1 MTKKPIYQRLL
12 MLFIMFLLTSS
23 IMMAQGPPPPGD
35 DVNDEAVPINT
46 LVILG
51 LAIGGYLG
59 IKQFKD

>member
-1 MTKKPIYQRLL
+1 MTKKSIYQRLL
-12 MLFIMFLLTSS
+12 MLFITFLLTSS
-23 IMMAQGPPPPGD
+23 IMMAQPPPPGD

-46 LVILG
+46 LVVLG